1 MRPSTRTAAGR
12 RAQSAKGA
20 AAPWRWEIGA
30 RTLWIV
36 PDQACRVL
44 SWAPLGGGTRI
55 ARLIANHQVKIDD
68 RVALR
73 APRAHLAGVVRAAGH
88 DPRRTVALMT
98 GAEVARAGYA
108 LAARGGVSVGA
119 WCTAGFSNALRAGDR
134 ATVLSTHPGTINLI
148 VMISRS
154 LTGAAMAEAVQIATE
169 ARALAVLEAGIRSVR
184 SGAPATGTGTDC
196 IAIAAPV
203 RSAAPGRRAEPYC
216 GKHTLLGELIGR
228 AVLESC
234 ARAIR
239 RTRRASVEVKSKQ

>member
-1 MRPSTRTAAGR
+1 VRPSILTAAGR
-12 RAQSAKGA
+12 RALGAKSA
-20 AAPWRWEIGA
+20 AAPWRWRIGA
-30 RTLWIV
+30 RTLWVV

-44 SWAPLGGGTRI
+44 SWAPLGGGIRI
-55 ARLIANHQVKIDD
+55 ARLLANHQVEIDD
-68 RVALR
+68 REAIR
-73 APRAHLAGVVRAAGH
+73 APRAYLARVVRTAGH

-108 LAARGGVSVGA
+108 LATRDDARAGA
-119 WCTAGFSNALRAGDR
+119 WCTIGFANALRVGDR
-134 ATVLSTHPGTINLI
+134 ATVFSTHAGTINII
-148 VMISRS
+148 VVVNRP
-154 LTGAAMAEAVQIATE
+154 LTRAAMVEAVEIATE
-169 ARALAVLEAGIRSVR
+169 ARTLAVLEAGIKSVR

-203 RSAAPGRRAEPYC
+203 REARAERYC

-239 RTRRASVEVKSKQ
+239 RLH